1 MVAGLLKFKEYF
13 KDYSDS
19 YVLIGGA
26 ACDIIFTENEA
37 DFELKSHIGITPLHV
52 SDDISSL
59 SAILLDDDYYQVLLD
74 GRVIENGFS
83 VLRPE

>member
-13 KDYSDS
+13 KDYADS

-26 ACDIIFTENEA
+26 AC
-37 DFELKSHIGITPLHV
+37 
-52 SDDISSL
+52 DISSL
-59 SAILLDDDYYQVLLD
+59 SAILLDDDYYQVLLN
-74 GRVIENGFS
+74 GRVMENGFS